1 MSFLETIDSTGYEV
15 ITALVAANV
24 IAQLIKTLVFAIRYR
39 KLDLRML
46 VTTGGMPSSHSSS
59 IVAMASSVGLIKGF
73 NSMEFALAFAI
84 AAVVLYDSAGVR
96 RAAGRQATVLNKI
109 IQELFSE
116 EHKLSGAKLKELLGH
131 SPKEVLV
138 GSFLG
143 VLVSLAIRWIIV
155 EALYV

>member
-15 ITALVAANV
+15 ITSLVVANV
-24 IAQLIKTLVFAIRYR
+24 SAQLVKTIVYAMRYK

-46 VTTGGMPSSHSSS
+46 VTTGGMPSSHSAS
-59 IVAMASSVGLIKGF
+59 IVAMASSVGLIEGF
-73 NSMEFALAFAI
+73 NSMEFALAFSL

-96 RAAGRQATVLNKI
+96 RAAGRQAAVLNKI

-138 GSFLG
+138 GSFFGALISMA
-143 VLVSLAIRWIIV
+143 LRWIIV
-155 EALYV
+155 QSLYV

>member
-15 ITALVAANV
+15 ITSLVAANV
-24 IAQLIKTLVFAIRYR
+24 IAQVLKTIIYAIRFK
-39 KLDLRML
+39 KLDPRML

-59 IVAMASSVGLIKGF
+59 IVAMACSVGLIEGF
-73 NSMEFALAFAI
+73 SSLYFALAFAVS
-84 AAVVLYDSAGVR
+84 AVVLYDSAGVR

-143 VLVSLAIRWIIV
+143 ILVSMGIRWLV
-155 EALYV
+155 VNSLYA